1 MIDTRLL
8 AYIALI
14 LIGLLIYDAWTED
27 YGPKSVTQSDVNT
40 ESRPPQKDIPA
51 LPAETEKQTTPQ
63 NEQADIPVPGASP
76 QTAHAPDLASETITV
91 QTDVLSLEIDTRGGT
106 VVQAEL
112 LNYPVDIAHP
122 QQPVRLLAVSDR
134 FYVAQSGLLA
144 TEQARAPDHY
154 AQYKAERRHY
164 RLKDDE
170 EQLTIP
176 LVWQDSSGVTVTKTF
191 ILKRDSY
198 AIGVEHRV
206 DNHSG
211 ETWQGRQYRQLQ
223 RNHLEEG
230 GNRFIYTYTGA
241 VIYSPEHKYEK
252 IDFEAIVKNPL
263 QRSFDGGWAAMIEH
277 YFLSAWVPPPS
288 VVNNYYTR
296 AIDTQAGYRY
306 LVGLASPSQSVSP
319 GESLTFSSLLYIGPK
334 IQDQLEA
341 VAPGLKLTVDY
352 GYLTIISQP
361 LFWLL
366 DKIHSFIGNWG
377 WAIILVTLLIKLAFY
392 KLAETSYRSM
402 AKMRQVQPKM
412 MAIRERYAND
422 RQRQSQ
428 AMMELYK
435 KEKINPL
442 GGCLPMLIQIPVFIA
457 LYWVLLESVE
467 LRQAPFILWI
477 QDLSVKDPYF
487 VLPVI
492 MGVSMYFQQKLNPAP
507 LDPVQAKVFAVLPFV
522 FTVFFAFFPA
532 GLVLYWVVNNVL
544 TIAQQWYITNRVLK
558 EK

>member
-1 MIDTRLL
+1 MDTRLL

-14 LIGLLIYDAWTED
+14 FIGLLIYDAWVED
-27 YGPKSVTQSDVNT
+27 YSPEPVSQT
-40 ESRPPQKDIPA
+40 EVENIQPPQKDVPS
-51 LPAETEKQTTPQ
+51 LPAEPQTKPTDG
-63 NEQADIPVPGASP
+63 QADIPVPEVSPAPGAVS
-76 QTAHAPDLASETITV
+76 APEAVNRTITV
-91 QTDVLSLEIDTRGGT
+91 ETDVLSLEIDTQGGT
-106 VVQAEL
+106 VVQSEL
-112 LNYPVDIAHP
+112 LQYPVDIEHP
-122 QQPVRLLAVSDR
+122 DQPVRLLAVNDR

-144 TEQARAPDHY
+144 AEAGRAPDHY
-154 AQYKAERRHY
+154 ARYEAERSHY
-164 RLKDDE
+164 RLEDGQD
-170 EQLTIP
+170 QLVVP
-176 LVWQDSSGVTVTKTF
+176 LVWKDESGVTVIKTF
-191 ILKRDSY
+191 TLNRGNYTID
-198 AIGVEHRV
+198 VDHRV
-206 DNHSG
+206 DNNSQQV
-211 ETWQGRQYRQLQ
+211 WQGRQYRQLQ
-223 RNHLEEG
+223 RNYLEDG
-230 GNRFIYTYTGA
+230 GNYFIHTYTGA
-241 VIYSPEHKYEK
+241 VIYSPEKKYEK
-252 IDFEAIVKNPL
+252 FSFESMIEKPL

-288 VVNNYYTR
+288 VVNSYYTR
-296 AIDTQAGYRY
+296 AIDTPTGYRY
-306 LVGLASPSQSVSP
+306 LVGLASPSQAIAP
-319 GESLTFSSLLYIGPK
+319 GETTTFTSLLYVGPK
-334 IQDQLEA
+334 EQDRLEEI
-341 VAPGLKLTVDY
+341 APGLRLTVDY
-352 GYLTIISQP
+352 GYLTIIAQP

-366 DKIHSFIGNWG
+366 DKIHSLIGNWG
-377 WAIILVTLLIKLAFY
+377 WAIVILTLLIKLVFY

-412 MAIRERYAND
+412 MAIRERYASD

-467 LRQAPFILWI
+467 LRHAPFILWI
-477 QDLSVKDPYF
+477 QDLSSKDPYF

-544 TIAQQWYITNRVLK
+544 TIAQQWFITNKVLK
-558 EK
+558 GK